1 MSFAVVIGGGF
12 YGANIA
18 VHLKLRH
25 AVDHVLLLER
35 DGALLTRS
43 SFVNQARVHRGYH
56 YPRSFTTAYRSIIN
70 APRFE
75 ADFGTAVFSNFT
87 NLYALA
93 RRNSKVT
100 VKQMERFCAEIDAS
114 LTSAPR
120 DLTALFNATLI
131 DKVYRADEHAFD
143 ADILRA
149 AMAQRL
155 AAAGVV
161 VRTRHEVV
169 ELSQSDQDV
178 RVRFEAERNGGEVTA
193 DFAFNCTYSRLQA
206 TLGAA
211 AAPFGLKHEISE
223 MVLVEPPPELAK
235 IGVTVMDGPFFSM
248 MPFPAR
254 RLHSLSHV
262 RYTPHAF
269 WIEDGAVDP
278 YQRLT
283 DYHCES
289 RVDRMVRDAARYLP
303 AIARSRPHSSLF
315 EVKTVLTRNE
325 SDDGRPI
332 LLRRQE
338 PHGRIFSV
346 LGGKIDNIYD
356 ILDRLDAEPLPAS
369 GGTKT
374 WTH

>member
-1 MSFAVVIGGGF
+1 
-12 YGANIA
+12 
-18 VHLKLRH
+18 
-25 AVDHVLLLER
+25 
-35 DGALLTRS
+35 
-43 SFVNQARVHRGYH
+43 
-56 YPRSFTTAYRSIIN
+56 
-70 APRFE
+70 
-75 ADFGTAVFSNFT
+75 
-87 NLYALA
+87 
-93 RRNSKVT
+93 
-100 VKQMERFCAEIDAS
+100 MERFCAEINAS
-114 LTSAPR
+114 LTPAPR
-120 DLTALFNATLI
+120 ELAALFNATLI

-149 AMAQRL
+149 MMTRRL
-155 AAAGVV
+155 AAAGVE
-161 VRTRHEVV
+161 VRTRYEVV
-169 ELSQSDQDV
+169 ELSQTDRNV
-178 RVRFEAERNGGEVTA
+178 RVRFESGRDRGEITA
-193 DFAFNCTYSRLQA
+193 DFAFNCTYSRLQV
-206 TLGAA
+206 TLGA

-254 RLHSLSHV
+254 QLHSLSHV

-269 WIEDGAVDP
+269 WIEDGTADP
-278 YQRLT
+278 YQRLS

-303 AIARSRPHSSLF
+303 AIIHSRPHSSLF

-338 PHGRIFSV
+338 PHGRILSV

-356 ILDRLDAEPLPAS
+356 ILDRLDAEPLPVS